1 MRGATHNKGRQ
12 YPDMGINITKIWK
25 AKWCET
31 REISLIGVMEK
42 TGD

>member
-1 MRGATHNKGRQ
+1 
-12 YPDMGINITKIWK
+12 MGINITKIWK
-25 AKWCET
+25 AKWHEA